1 MALMDI
7 VKQRKSVRR
16 YLEKPIPREHI
27 IRCIEAARL
36 SPTADNLRPWRFI
49 VLDDRELI
57 RRLTAAVCTGICRRT
72 RFIGSAA
79 AIVVILADLNFAVH
93 RLGAAIF
100 GTQHYLLD
108 IGIAGEHVVLQA
120 QELGIGTCWINL
132 FNARA
137 ARKALEIPKKYRVVS
152 FIAMG
157 YPAEGATRD
166 RPDHPL
172 EKILFFNKEYQDRSE
187 F

>member
-7 VKQRKSVRR
+7 VKQRKSVRK
-16 YLEKPIPREHI
+16 YLETPIPREHLI
-27 IRCIEAARL
+27 QCIEAARL
-36 SPTADNLRPWRFI
+36 SPSADNMRPWRFI
-49 VLDDRELI
+49 ILDDRELI
-57 RRLTAAVCTGICRRT
+57 RRLTEAVCTGISRRT
-72 RFIGSAA
+72 KFIGSAA

-93 RLGAAIF
+93 RLGAAVF

-108 IGIAGEHVVLQA
+108 IGIAGEHIVLQA

-132 FNARA
+132 FNAKA
-137 ARKALEIPKKYRVVS
+137 ARKVLEIPKKYRIIS
-152 FIAMG
+152 LIAMG

-172 EKILFFNKEYQDRSE
+172 EKIMFFNGEYANKL
-187 F
+187 